1 MAEQQ
6 LRVRLLALTQGFNR
20 NMATAQSRLTAFGT
34 KAKQVGASLRSI
46 QLPLALAG
54 GAAVKMG
61 YDFDKSMTQIKSL
74 VGVAGAEVDA
84 MGERAKRMAADTGQ
98 SANSAAEAL
107 FFITSAGLRGEEAM
121 QVLEASLKAAA
132 VGLGETKTVA
142 DLATSAMNAYGSDV
156 LSASNATD
164 ILVSA
169 VREGKLE
176 ASALAGSMGSV
187 LPIASAMGVR
197 FDEVGAAF
205 AALSRTG
212 TNAAEAATQIRG
224 ILLALLKPTT
234 AAQKALS
241 EMGLSSQGLRQQ
253 IREKGLLSALET
265 LKKSFEGNDDATQAV
280 FGNVRALL
288 PIYDLLGANVQT
300 TRDIFDSMTQS
311 AGATEKAFKATS
323 ESASFRL
330 QKALNGLRIS
340 FTELGTTLLSAIL
353 PLVQRLTTFINK
365 LFAAFNELSPNVK
378 AIVLAMSGFALV
390 LPTVISLVGTIA
402 TALGALLSPIGLVIA
417 ALAGVTYAIVK
428 NWQPVKQAIVD
439 VINYFIDLYNE
450 SEGFR
455 LIIQGIGG
463 IFKGL
468 FEVGKRVFQGLWNI
482 VKIVAENI
490 MTAFKSAGKVIKGVF
505 TLDWQLIEDGFKEGI
520 GSAINSVV
528 DVVKEAD
535 AAIMD
540 AAGLMIYNIG
550 EGVKRAKQAN
560 PIELVT
566 GEDIDNFLTRIKD
579 KIQNAGKFLFGSLQQ
594 GVSDAAQE
602 AGGGGAALFE
612 STGFG
617 DITKNVQS
625 TMAASLMLIGSSFDS
640 ITERTKRLHEFVKN
654 NAVSMGN
661 ALAGAFNRLLDAK
674 NPIEALEDMLVSLI
688 KRLVAAALAAA
699 VLSAIIGSLSGG
711 ASLLESLGGFK
722 GLFTQMAGFGGG
734 SGFMG
739 GGQGNISSMGNLGI
753 QGAMRNDSINLA
765 GQFRLDGQD
774 LVLAVERANN
784 VRGSFI

>member
-6 LRVRLLALTQGFNR
+6 LRVRLLALTQGFNQ
-20 NMATAQSRLTAFGT
+20 NMAAAQSRLTAFGT

-46 QLPLALAG
+46 QLPLALAS
-54 GAAVKMG
+54 GAAVKMAV
-61 YDFDKSMTQIKSL
+61 DFDKSMTQIKSL

-84 MGERAKRMAADTGQ
+84 MGKRAKRMAADTGQ

-323 ESASFRL
+323 ESASFQL
-330 QKALNGLRIS
+330 TKSLNEAKLA
-340 FTELGTTLLSAIL
+340 FTEMGAVILTEVL
-353 PLVQRLTTFINK
+353 PLIQDLSKFIVDLFKDFSSLDENTKIFILT
-365 LFAAFNELSPNVK
+365 LGG
-378 AIVLAMSGFALV
+378 IVIVA
-390 LPTVISLVGTIA
+390 PTVISAIGSI
-402 TALGALLSPIGLVIA
+402 TAAVAALSKGLMSLAASNPVIA
-417 ALAGVTYAIVK
+417 ALAALGFLGVKAADELTSEIA
-428 NWQPVKQAIVD
+428 PD
-439 VINYFIDLYNE
+439 V
-450 SEGFR
+450 
-455 LIIQGIGG
+455 
-463 IFKGL
+463 GL
-468 FEVGKRVFQGLWNI
+468 FERLKIAVQGLIDPLSAVNNLI
-482 VKIVAENI
+482 GAQVAASDESKKA
-490 MTAFKSAGKVIKGVF
+490 T
-505 TLDWQLIEDGFKEGI
+505 E
-520 GSAINSVV
+520 
-528 DVVKEAD
+528 
-535 AAIMD
+535 
-540 AAGLMIYNIG
+540 
-550 EGVKRAKQAN
+550 
-560 PIELVT
+560 
-566 GEDIDNFLTRIKD
+566 D
-579 KIQNAGKFLFGSLQQ
+579 KIAADKKATEVAGVLIGLQDKLNKQ
-594 GVSDAAQE
+594 TTTATAA
-602 AGGGGAALFE
+602 ATGGGGDDAFE
-612 STGFG
+612 KFL
-617 DITKNVQS
+617 DLEQAI
-625 TMAASLMLIGSSFDS
+625 
-640 ITERTKRLHEFVKN
+640 
-654 NAVSMGN
+654 
-661 ALAGAFNRLLDAK
+661 LDADK
-674 NPIEALEDMLVSLI
+674 AVERSSALDLMTNFTFAEQSASVEYFGNVVKRTAEAVRQPFENI
-688 KRLVAAALAAA
+688 QEQINE
-699 VLSAIIGSLSGG
+699 LSNETI
-711 ASLLESLGGFK
+711 
-722 GLFTQMAGFGGG
+722 
-734 SGFMG
+734 
-739 GGQGNISSMGNLGI
+739 NLGI
-753 QGAMRNDSINLA
+753 QMAGALRGAFTEMFEGKDVLKSLGDAILDLIKQLMAAAAASALVAAIISAITGTPFAASFNPIFSAASGINIVGSSPPQMPRPQNFYPPNSNNINLS

-774 LVLAVERANN
+774 LVVAVERANKARN
-784 VRGSFI
+784 GFI

>member
-6 LRVRLLALTQGFNR
+6 LRVRLLALTQGFNQ
-20 NMATAQSRLTAFGT
+20 NMAAAQSRLTAFGT

-46 QLPLALAG
+46 QLPLALAS
-54 GAAVKMG
+54 GAAVKMAV
-61 YDFDKSMTQIKSL
+61 DFDKSMTQIKSL

-84 MGERAKRMAADTGQ
+84 MGKRAKRMAADTGQ

-323 ESASFRL
+323 ESASFQL
-330 QKALNGLRIS
+330 TKSLNEAKLA
-340 FTELGTTLLSAIL
+340 FTEMGAVILTEVL
-353 PLVQRLTTFINK
+353 PLIQDLSKFIVDLFKDFSSLDENTKKFILT
-365 LFAAFNELSPNVK
+365 LGG
-378 AIVLAMSGFALV
+378 IVIVA
-390 LPTVISLVGTIA
+390 PTVISAIGSI
-402 TALGALLSPIGLVIA
+402 TAAVAALSKGLMSLAASNPVIA
-417 ALAGVTYAIVK
+417 ALAALGFLGVKAADELTSEIA
-428 NWQPVKQAIVD
+428 PD
-439 VINYFIDLYNE
+439 V
-450 SEGFR
+450 
-455 LIIQGIGG
+455 
-463 IFKGL
+463 GL
-468 FEVGKRVFQGLWNI
+468 FERLKIAVQGLIDPLSAVNNLI
-482 VKIVAENI
+482 GAQVAASDESKKA
-490 MTAFKSAGKVIKGVF
+490 T
-505 TLDWQLIEDGFKEGI
+505 E
-520 GSAINSVV
+520 
-528 DVVKEAD
+528 
-535 AAIMD
+535 
-540 AAGLMIYNIG
+540 
-550 EGVKRAKQAN
+550 
-560 PIELVT
+560 
-566 GEDIDNFLTRIKD
+566 D
-579 KIQNAGKFLFGSLQQ
+579 KIAADKKATEVAG
-594 GVSDAAQE
+594 V
-602 AGGGGAALFE
+602 
-612 STGFG
+612 
-617 DITKNVQS
+617 
-625 TMAASLMLIGSSFDS
+625 LIG
-640 ITERTKRLHEFVKN
+640 L
-654 NAVSMGN
+654 
-661 ALAGAFNRLLDAK
+661 
-674 NPIEALEDMLVSLI
+674 
-688 KRLVAAALAAA
+688 
-699 VLSAIIGSLSGG
+699 
-711 ASLLESLGGFK
+711 
-722 GLFTQMAGFGGG
+722 
-734 SGFMG
+734 
-739 GGQGNISSMGNLGI
+739 
-753 QGAMRNDSINLA
+753 
-765 GQFRLDGQD
+765 
-774 LVLAVERANN
+774 
-784 VRGSFI
+784 